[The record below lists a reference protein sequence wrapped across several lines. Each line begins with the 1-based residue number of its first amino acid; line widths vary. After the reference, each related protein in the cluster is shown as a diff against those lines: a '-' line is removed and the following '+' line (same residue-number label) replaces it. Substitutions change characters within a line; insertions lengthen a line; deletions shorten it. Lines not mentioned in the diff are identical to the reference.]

1 MAPITAII
9 DKSSSDDSVIK
20 LFYAT
25 GKAQLGL
32 ALWSGTKDADPQD
45 PIQTP
50 QEVGNGQYILNPSQM
65 ASVNSQ
71 GVERVFALTTDNP
84 FKVTP
89 SDFYSLSEIS
99 ESNQKQLLDVS
110 IGNTTLAACGNG
122 EDGWVYYSSNMGNG
136 RTLNELNLQT
146 SRSTQLTWTHDLWIN
161 SFAAAWYDTTNNRR
175 CVIYEGSF
183 LVDYVVDSGSRKHLI
198 PISKT
203 CAHSLE
209 AGTPIQSTG
218 DMQRNTP
225 VAVAFDNDKVFL
237 YYCGRGAAGGIR
249 RTIRTNNSWGTSTP
263 VDSRII
269 SQDSQLTV
277 VRANGINHLFFV
289 ARDQNEEEDDYF
301 VHYQDEI
308 N

>member
-1 MAPITAII
+1 MAPITAIV
-9 DKSSSDDSVIK
+9 DKTSANDSVVK

-32 ALWSGTKDADPQD
+32 ALWSGTKDADPRD
-45 PIQTP
+45 PIQPP

-65 ASVNSQ
+65 ASINSQ

-84 FKVTP
+84 FKVTRN
-89 SDFYSLSEIS
+89 DWYNVSEIS
-99 ESNQKQLLDVS
+99 ESKQKQLLEVS

-122 EDGWVYYSSNMGNG
+122 DNAWVYYSSTVGQG
-136 RTLNELNLQT
+136 TRALTELNLQT
-146 SRSTQLTWTHDLWIN
+146 GQRNQLIWTHDLWIN
-161 SFAAAWYDTTNNRR
+161 SFAAAWYDTINNRR

-183 LVDYVVDSGSRKHLI
+183 LVDYVVDSGLPGSA
-198 PISKT
+198 IS
-203 CAHSLE
+203 
-209 AGTPIQSTG
+209 STG

-225 VAVAFDNDKVFL
+225 VAVAFDNGKVFL

-249 RTIRTNNSWGTSTP
+249 RTVRTNGSWGNSSLI
-263 VDSRII
+263 DSRTI

-301 VHYQDEI
+301 VHYPDEI
-308 N
+308 S

>member
-9 DKSSSDDSVIK
+9 DKTSANDSVVK

-32 ALWSGTKDADPQD
+32 ALWSGTKDADPED
-45 PIQTP
+45 PIQP
-50 QEVGNGQYILNPSQM
+50 PNEVGNGQYILNPSQM
-65 ASVNSQ
+65 ASINSQ

-89 SDFYSLSEIS
+89 NDWYNLSEIS
-99 ESNQKQLLDVS
+99 ESNQKQLLEVS

-122 EDGWVYYSSNMGNG
+122 NNAWVYYSRNMGNG
-136 RTLNELNLQT
+136 RTLVELNLQT
-146 SRSTQLTWTHDLWIN
+146 SQSTELIWTHDLWIN
-161 SFAAAWYDTTNNRR
+161 SFAAAWYDTINNRR

-183 LVDYVVDSGSRKHLI
+183 LVDYVVDSGS
-198 PISKT
+198 P
-203 CAHSLE
+203 
-209 AGTPIQSTG
+209 GTPISSTG

-225 VAVAFDNDKVFL
+225 VAVAFDDGKVFL

-249 RTIRTNNSWGTSTP
+249 RTVRTSGTWGSSTLI
-263 VDSRII
+263 DSRTI

-301 VHYQDEI
+301 VHYPDEI
-308 N
+308 S

>member
-9 DKSSSDDSVIK
+9 DKTSANDSVIK

-32 ALWSGTKDADPQD
+32 ALWSGTKDADPED
-45 PIQTP
+45 PTQTP

-65 ASVNSQ
+65 ASINSQ
-71 GVERVFALTTDNP
+71 GIERVFALTTDNP
-84 FKVTP
+84 FKVTR
-89 SDFYSLSEIS
+89 DGFYNVSEIS
-99 ESNQKQLLDVS
+99 ESKQKRLVEVP
-110 IGNTTLAACGNG
+110 IGNTTLASCGNG
-122 EDGWVYYSSNMGNG
+122 DNAWVYYSRIMGNG
-136 RTLNELNLQT
+136 RTLVELNLQT
-146 SRSTQLTWTHDLWIN
+146 SQSNDLIWTHDLWIN
-161 SFAAAWYDTTNNRR
+161 SFAAAWYDSVNDRR

-183 LVDYVVDSGSRKHLI
+183 LVDYVVDSGS
-198 PISKT
+198 PGTAIS
-203 CAHSLE
+203 
-209 AGTPIQSTG
+209 STG

-225 VAVAFDNDKVFL
+225 VAVAFDNGKVFL

-249 RTIRTNNSWGTSTP
+249 RTIRTNNSWGTSSLI
-263 VDSRII
+263 DSRTI

-301 VHYQDEI
+301 VHYPDEI
-308 N
+308 S

>member
-9 DKSSSDDSVIK
+9 DKTSPDDSVIK

-32 ALWSGTKDADPQD
+32 SLWPGTKDADPED
-45 PIQTP
+45 PIQPP

-65 ASVNSQ
+65 ASVNLQ
-71 GVERVFALTTDNP
+71 GVERVFTLTTDNP

-89 SDFYSLSEIS
+89 DDFYNLSEIS
-99 ESNQKQLLDVS
+99 ESKQKQLAGVA

-122 EDGWVYYSSNMGNG
+122 ESAWVYYSRTFGNG
-136 RTLNELNLQT
+136 RILVELNLQT
-146 SRSTQLTWTHDLWIN
+146 SQSTDLTGTFGLWIN
-161 SFAAAWYDTTNNRR
+161 SFAAAWYDPTIDRR
-175 CVIYEGSF
+175 CLIYETSSLVEFVVGS
-183 LVDYVVDSGSRKHLI
+183 DS
-198 PISKT
+198 P
-203 CAHSLE
+203 AV
-209 AGTPIQSTG
+209 PIQPTG

-225 VAVAFDNDKVFL
+225 VAVAFENGKVFL
-237 YYCGRGAAGGIR
+237 YYCGTGAAGGIR
-249 RTIRTNNSWGTSTP
+249 RTVKTNNTWGISTLI
-263 VDSRII
+263 DSRTI

-301 VHYQDEI
+301 VHYADEI
-308 N
+308 S

>member
-1 MAPITAII
+1 MAPITAVV
-9 DKSSSDDSVIK
+9 DKSTSDDSVIK

-32 ALWSGTKDADPQD
+32 ALWSGTKDADPED

-84 FKVTP
+84 FKVNP
-89 SDFYSLSEIS
+89 NDFYNLSEIS
-99 ESNQKQLLDVS
+99 ESNQKRLLDVA
-110 IGNTTLAACGNG
+110 IGNTTLAACQNG
-122 EDGWVYYSSNMGNG
+122 DNAWVYYSSNMGNG
-136 RTLNELNLQT
+136 RTLNELDLQT
-146 SRSTQLTWTHDLWIN
+146 SRSTPLIWTTDLWIN
-161 SFAAAWYDTTNNRR
+161 SFAAAWYDTVNDRR

-183 LVDYVVDSGSRKHLI
+183 LVDYVVDSNQPGTA
-198 PISKT
+198 IS
-203 CAHSLE
+203 
-209 AGTPIQSTG
+209 STG

-225 VAVAFDNDKVFL
+225 VAVAFDNGKVFL

-249 RTIRTNNSWGTSTP
+249 RTIRTNNSWGISTLI
-263 VDSRII
+263 DSRTI

-301 VHYQDEI
+301 VHYPDEI

>member
-1 MAPITAII
+1 MAPITAVI
-9 DKSSSDDSVIK
+9 DKTTAGDSVIK
-20 LFYAT
+20 LFYST

-32 ALWSGTKDADPQD
+32 ALWSGTKDADPEN
-45 PIQTP
+45 PIRTP
-50 QEVGNGQYILNPSQM
+50 QEVGNDQYILNPSQM

-89 SDFYSLSEIS
+89 NDSYSLSEIS
-99 ESNQKQLLDVS
+99 ESNQKELQSVS
-110 IGNTTLAACGNG
+110 IGNTTLAACG
-122 EDGWVYYSSNMGNG
+122 DGDNAWVYYSRNMGNG
-136 RTLNELNLQT
+136 RTLVELDLQT
-146 SRSTQLTWTHDLWIN
+146 SRSTDLTWTHDLWIN
-161 SFAAAWYDTTNNRR
+161 SFAAAWFDDTTGKR
-175 CVIYEGSF
+175 CVIYEGSY
-183 LVDYVVDSGSRKHLI
+183 LVDYVVDSGS
-198 PISKT
+198 PGTAIS
-203 CAHSLE
+203 
-209 AGTPIQSTG
+209 STG

-225 VAVAFDNDKVFL
+225 VAVAFDNSKVFL

-249 RTIRTNNSWGTSTP
+249 RTIRTDNTWGTSTLI
-263 VDSRII
+263 DSRTI

-301 VHYQDEI
+301 VHYPDEI

>member
-9 DKSSSDDSVIK
+9 DKTSANDSVVK

-32 ALWSGTKDADPQD
+32 ALWSGTKDADPED
-45 PIQTP
+45 PIQP
-50 QEVGNGQYILNPSQM
+50 PNEVGNGQYILNPSQM
-65 ASVNSQ
+65 ASINSQ

-89 SDFYSLSEIS
+89 NDWYNLSEIS
-99 ESNQKQLLDVS
+99 ESNQKQLLEVA

-122 EDGWVYYSSNMGNG
+122 DNAWVYYSKNMGNG
-136 RTLNELNLQT
+136 RILAELNLQT
-146 SRSTQLTWTHDLWIN
+146 SQSTDLTLTFPLWLN
-161 SFAAAWYDTTNNRR
+161 SFAAAWYDTTTNRR
-175 CVIYEGSF
+175 CIIYESSN
-183 LVDYVVDSGSRKHLI
+183 LVDFVVDSGSLGI
-198 PISKT
+198 PIS
-203 CAHSLE
+203 
-209 AGTPIQSTG
+209 STG

-225 VAVAFDNDKVFL
+225 VAVAFENGKVFL
-237 YYCGRGAAGGIR
+237 YYCGTGAAGGIR
-249 RTIRTNNSWGTSTP
+249 RTVRTNGTWGSSTLI
-263 VDSRII
+263 DSRTI

-301 VHYQDEI
+301 VHYPDEI
-308 N
+308 S